1 MNDSENTQNAEKAE
15 NAENTEK
22 AENTENSESAEETR
36 SAGHD
41 TADGSG
47 SAAPPH
53 ERHRPWW
60 HWRRLTGSRPRLAV
74 TTGVAGAV
82 IGALIGGAG
91 VAWQTGTGPFADD
104 RACWGAFSRDDV
116 AALFG
121 GKRDIE
127 TSEVPITSD
136 RIGNEGPSGECRLR
150 SPRGRRITVQA
161 HRLDNWFGGSGDR
174 WADEFLSARL
184 TPLGG
189 GLLGMAS
196 DTRAWLAVPDG
207 CVGRPNPSDVPN
219 GPTVIDLETGW
230 TVYDDEV
237 DTEARDELARA
248 VVKLVN
254 HYMADLGCTG
264 TIADPVGE
272 MPAPPRFLDEKKDAM
287 CGVKG
292 LPLPGAYQREGRGRP
307 LVTRGD
313 GPVRTCDR
321 GVLFGHPGLRLMT
334 VEDPRLAVLY
344 DGLSRAGAK
353 EPVKAGEGDGRGF
366 VRDEMG
372 MFQAECQTGPVT
384 FLVRADDA
392 DRPGDIRTLLTRYV
406 AAEADRIGCGPLRLT
421 LPGGG

>member
-1 MNDSENTQNAEKAE
+1 MTDHTGDNEHHDS
-15 NAENTEK
+15 
-22 AENTENSESAEETR
+22 TENPEQD
-36 SAGHD
+36 GD
-41 TADGSG
+41 TTAVP
-47 SAAPPH
+47 PPH

-60 HWRRLTGSRPRLAV
+60 HWRRLTGSRLRLAV
-74 TTGVAGAV
+74 TAGVAGAV
-82 IGALIGGAG
+82 AGALLGGAG
-91 VAWQTGTGPFADD
+91 VAWRAEAGPFADD
-104 RACWGAFSRDDV
+104 RACWGALSRDDV
-116 AALFG
+116 AALFD
-121 GKRDIE
+121 GKTDIE
-127 TSEVPITSD
+127 TSDVPITTD
-136 RIGNEGPSGECRLR
+136 RIGSEGPSGTCRLT
-150 SPRGRRITVQA
+150 SPRGRRITVEA
-161 HRLDNWFGGSGDR
+161 HRLDTRFGGSGDQ

-207 CVGRPNPSDVPN
+207 CLGRPSRTGVSD
-219 GPTVIDLETGW
+219 GPTVIDMNTGW

-237 DTEARDELARA
+237 DTEARDALARA

-254 HYMADLGCTG
+254 HYMADQGCAG
-264 TIADPVGE
+264 TIADPVGG

-287 CGVKG
+287 CGVEG
-292 LPLPGAYQREGRGRP
+292 LPLPAAYQRDGLGGP

-321 GVLFGHPGLRLMT
+321 DVLFDHPGLRLMT

-344 DGLSRAGAK
+344 DRLSLDGAK

-366 VRDEMG
+366 VRDDMG
-372 MFQAECQTGPVT
+372 MFQAECQTGQVT

-392 DRPGDIRTLLTRYV
+392 DRPGAIRTLLTRYV

-421 LPGGG
+421 LPEDG